1 MVTIKEIAE
10 IAGVS
15 RGTVDRVLNNR
26 SGVSGETYQKVKD
39 IADRLGYEPNMAG
52 QMLAAR
58 KKKIQL
64 GFIVCYSPVDLFFAD
79 VYQAAQKKAKELK
92 TYGVT
97 VKFYLIKELSNQ
109 FIENLLKKVDE
120 DELDGIALVPLKMDA
135 MIAFVKKME
144 SKNIPM
150 VFLNLDL
157 ENAKRLS
164 YVGCDYYMSGKVAA
178 GLVALTTGEKGQ
190 IALATSFDDQSQ
202 ALKQRLR
209 GFVEELDREY
219 PDIEIVNRDSDIV
232 FQKGQYENI
241 LEVIIK
247 HPDLRAIYL
256 VNPGDYSICE
266 EIAKLDR
273 KIKVKVI
280 TNDVMREQKE
290 LMNHGPIAATI
301 GQQPEKQGS
310 LPLQIL
316 YDYLVFGIIPKDKYL
331 TDLSIYIKQNIS
343 LDKH

>member
-1 MVTIKEIAE
+1 
-10 IAGVS
+10 
-15 RGTVDRVLNNR
+15 
-26 SGVSGETYQKVKD
+26 
-39 IADRLGYEPNMAG
+39 
-52 QMLAAR
+52 MLAAR

-164 YVGCDYYMSGKVAA
+164 
-178 GLVALTTGEKGQ
+178 
-190 IALATSFDDQSQ
+190 
-202 ALKQRLR
+202 
-209 GFVEELDREY
+209 
-219 PDIEIVNRDSDIV
+219 
-232 FQKGQYENI
+232 
-241 LEVIIK
+241 
-247 HPDLRAIYL
+247 
-256 VNPGDYSICE
+256 
-266 EIAKLDR
+266 
-273 KIKVKVI
+273 
-280 TNDVMREQKE
+280 
-290 LMNHGPIAATI
+290 
-301 GQQPEKQGS
+301 
-310 LPLQIL
+310 
-316 YDYLVFGIIPKDKYL
+316 
-331 TDLSIYIKQNIS
+331 
-343 LDKH
+343 